1 MCKSD
6 GGALKYKELRFSN
19 MQRAYPNTR
28 TEISIVIPLYNEAKN
43 IEALYGS
50 LSQVVRTLGRDTEII
65 FIDDGSTDE
74 TFQDLLNLKKL
85 DGSIRII
92 HFARNFGQ
100 TAALSAGFDYAKGD
114 VVITMDGDLQN
125 DPKDIPLLLQKIE
138 DGYDVVSGWRF
149 RRQDKFLLR
158 RLPSKIANWIIGLIT
173 GVKLHD
179 SGCTLKAYRS
189 NVVKNLRLYGEMH
202 RFIPALASSRGA
214 KIAEVKVNHHLRM
227 HGNSKYG
234 ISRTIRVFLD
244 LITIKF
250 LLSFLTRPLQIF
262 GLGGLIFLAVGFL
275 ICVYLSVIKLAFNQS
290 LSNRPILLLGILL
303 LVLGV
308 QFIGFGLVAEMQTR
322 TYYEVQNKPIYV
334 IKDLIE

>member
-1 MCKSD
+1 MV
-6 GGALKYKELRFSN
+6 
-19 MQRAYPNTR
+19 
-28 TEISIVIPLYNEAKN
+28 EISIVIPLYNETKN
-43 IEALYGS
+43 IQSLYAS
-50 LSQVVRTLGRDTEII
+50 LNQFVRTLGRETEII
-65 FIDDGSTDE
+65 FIDDGSTDA
-74 TFQDLLNLKKL
+74 TFQALLNIKKL

-92 HFARNFGQ
+92 HFTRNFGQ

-114 VVITMDGDLQN
+114 VIITMDGDLQN
-125 DPKDIPLLLQKIE
+125 DPSDIPSLLQKVE
-138 DGYDVVSGWRF
+138 EGYDVVSGWRF
-149 RRQDKFLLR
+149 KRQDKFLLR

-179 SGCTLKAYRS
+179 SGCSLKAYRS

-214 KIAEVKVNHHLRM
+214 KIAEVKVNHHPRV
-227 HGNSKYG
+227 HGKSKYG
-234 ISRTIRVFLD
+234 MSRTIRVFLD

-262 GLGGLIFLAVGFL
+262 GLWGLALSGAGFL
-275 ICVYLSVIKLAFNQS
+275 ICLYLSIVKLVFEQS
-290 LSNRPILLLGILL
+290 IGDRPLLFLGVLL

-308 QFIGFGLVAEMQTR
+308 QFMGFGLIAEMQTR

-334 IKDLIE
+334 IKDFIE

>member
-1 MCKSD
+1 
-6 GGALKYKELRFSN
+6 
-19 MQRAYPNTR
+19 MQRANSNTNV
-28 TEISIVIPLYNEAKN
+28 ELSIVVPLYNEAKN
-43 IEALYGS
+43 IETLYAS
-50 LSQVVRTLGRDTEII
+50 LSQIVRTLGRETEII

-74 TFQDLLNLKKL
+74 TFQALFNLKKS
-85 DGSIRII
+85 DGRIRIV
-92 HFARNFGQ
+92 HFTRNFGQ

-114 VVITMDGDLQN
+114 LIITMDGDLQN
-125 DPKDIPLLLQKIE
+125 DPKDIPLLLQKVE
-138 DGYDVVSGWRF
+138 EGYDIVSGWRF
-149 RRQDKFLLR
+149 NRQDKFLLR
-158 RLPSKIANWIIGLIT
+158 TLPSKIANWLISLIT

-179 SGCTLKAYRS
+179 SGCSLKAYRS
-189 NVVKNLRLYGEMH
+189 NVVKDLRLYGEMH

-214 KIAEVKVNHHLRM
+214 RIGEVKVNHHPRM
-227 HGNSKYG
+227 HGKSKYG

-262 GLGGLIFLAVGFL
+262 GLWGLAFSSIGFL
-275 ICVYLSVIKLAFNQS
+275 ICIYLSVIRLVFEQGIS
-290 LSNRPILLLGILL
+290 DRPLLLLGVML

-334 IKDLIE
+334 IKNFIE